1 MTRIISLVGA
11 VGLAALFAAACGDDA
26 VVINDPMGGSGG
38 SGGTGGRACGGGGCG
53 GGGRGGITPVV
64 GTGGSGG
71 SAAGTGGTAGVGGSA
86 GSGGTGAVVDAGAEE
101 EPDAGPLLDAG
112 DAGPLIPC
120 VVVGDCA
127 DANACT
133 LEACV
138 NGFCSF
144 PPAVIGLACG
154 DTTTN
159 DECTTPDTCDGN
171 GVCLTNDQPDG
182 TLCADGHC
190 NVTGVCDCAVDR
202 VTTLPYGQQWQTTA
216 DTEVDIFDPVCQT
229 CDGTLDHVVVFTAPA
244 TATYR
249 FTATSGGNVELT
261 VFEGDCTG
269 TPANPVCGEDIAP
282 ENDEDLND
290 QLELEITQGASVTV
304 VVGEQ
309 CEENGGQGNLNIE
322 VVTEEP

>member
-11 VGLAALFAAACGDDA
+11 VGLAALSAAACGDDA
-26 VVINDPMGGSGG
+26 IVITNPMGGSGG
-38 SGGTGGRACGGGGCG
+38 LAGTGGRACGGGGCG
-53 GGGRGGITPVV
+53 GGGRGTTPAG
-64 GTGGSGG
+64 GTGG
-71 SAAGTGGTAGVGGSA
+71 SAAGTGGTAGLDGGLAST
-86 GSGGTGAVVDAGAEE
+86 GGPGVLLDAGAVT

-120 VVVGDCA
+120 AVVGDCA

-144 PPAVIGLACG
+144 PPAAIGVACG
-154 DTTTN
+154 DTTAN
-159 DECTTPDTCDGN
+159 DECTTPDTCDGS

-190 NVTGVCDCAVDR
+190 NVTGACDCAVDR
-202 VTTLPYGQQWQTTA
+202 VTTLPYSQQWQTTA
-216 DTEVDIFDPVCQT
+216 DTEIDIFDPVCQT

-269 TPANPVCGEDIAP
+269 TPESPVCGEDIAV
-282 ENDEDLND
+282 DDFND
-290 QLELEITQGASVTV
+290 QLELTVTQGESVTV

-309 CEENGGQGNLNIE
+309 CEENGGEGNLSIE
-322 VVTEEP
+322 VVPEEP

>member
-11 VGLAALFAAACGDDA
+11 VGLAALSAAACGDDA
-26 VVINDPMGGSGG
+26 IVVTDPMGGSSG
-38 SGGTGGRACGGGGCG
+38 SAGTGGLACGGGGCG
-53 GGGRGGITPVV
+53 SGGRGITPAA
-64 GTGGSGG
+64 GSGGSGG
-71 SAAGTGGTAGVGGSA
+71 SAAGTGGTAGVGGTA
-86 GSGGTGAVVDAGAEE
+86 GSGGTGVVDADAGI
-101 EPDAGPLLDAG
+101 EPDAGPPLDAG
-112 DAGPLIPC
+112 DAGSLIPC
-120 VVVGDCA
+120 AVVGDCA

-144 PPAVIGLACG
+144 PPAAIGVACG
-154 DTTTN
+154 DISTN
-159 DECTTPDTCDGN
+159 DECTTPDTCDGS

-202 VTTLPYGQQWQTTA
+202 VTTLPYSQQWQTTA

-249 FTATSGGNVELT
+249 FTAVSGGNVELT

-269 TPANPVCGEDIAP
+269 TPANPVCGEDIAV
-282 ENDEDLND
+282 DDFND
-290 QLELEITQGASVTV
+290 QLELEVAQGESVTV

-309 CEENGGQGNLNIE
+309 CEENGGEGNLSIE
-322 VVTEEP
+322 VVPEAP